1 MWLRLPTNH
10 ALSFLWTCYLSF
22 LRGDAI
28 EDEEELRE
36 YRDLEAWLS
45 LSTNDLL
52 NQDAE
57 SIDRFFE
64 TIDLDKNGKIKLS
77 ELRSAMES
85 TISVVDIPD
94 EDDGDVER
102 AEIRKSI
109 MTSLIISTL
118 GTKLNKDAKR
128 LIRSADH
135 DGDGTV
141 MIFSLTIIHTQIHT
155 HTTGEIDIKE
165 LRDLIRRAKELKP
178 MPLHQAKKWLEFS
191 RRVLKNNNSDKD
203 SEDEVDRLFSVI
215 DIDGDGKIDA
225 EEFRRALETLTVN
238 NAKFVFSGPDVDDI
252 GGDMER
258 AVLRRVFL
266 LRLLNSMKQAGIND
280 MDSLLEVADLDQDG
294 SIDREEMRRVMQKAR
309 SAIKRSNMEKSTLTA
324 K

>member
-1 MWLRLPTNH
+1 M
-10 ALSFLWTCYLSF
+10 
-22 LRGDAI
+22 
-28 EDEEELRE
+28 
-36 YRDLEAWLS
+36 
-45 LSTNDLL
+45 
-52 NQDAE
+52 
-57 SIDRFFE
+57 
-64 TIDLDKNGKIKLS
+64 
-77 ELRSAMES
+77 
-85 TISVVDIPD
+85 
-94 EDDGDVER
+94 
-102 AEIRKSI
+102 
-109 MTSLIISTL
+109 
-118 GTKLNKDAKR
+118 
-128 LIRSADH
+128 
-135 DGDGTV
+135 
-141 MIFSLTIIHTQIHT
+141 
-155 HTTGEIDIKE
+155 
-165 LRDLIRRAKELKP
+165 IRRAKELKP